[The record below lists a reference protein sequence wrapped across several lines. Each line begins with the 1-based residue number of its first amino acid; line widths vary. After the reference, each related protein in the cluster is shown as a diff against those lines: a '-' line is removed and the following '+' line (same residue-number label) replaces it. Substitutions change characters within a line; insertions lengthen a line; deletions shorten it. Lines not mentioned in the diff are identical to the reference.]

1 MKNSIYW
8 IILVILTSN
17 LQAQVGRNFKVT
29 EFGILNYVDSKNVV
43 TESVIKDKVR
53 MDKIESSPMLKIF
66 APKEQKFDIDTTKKN
81 EVVGTR
87 GTRFTFPENA
97 FVDNSGKPI
106 EGNVNIFVTEVI
118 DELDFL
124 TAGIGLVYYNKYG
137 KEIFLVSGGMFRI
150 EFKQGENKV
159 LLAPDKTIEVQ
170 FPDLAPKENF
180 SLYHMDETG
189 IWNLRSSLSNN
200 DKIEAGT
207 IEKNNLEGRKIVGVR
222 IAIIDKAGYWNF
234 AYPELQHTCLKG
246 TVDDSKNP
254 AVGNM
259 QISLIV
265 LDVRAFFS
273 KTIKEK
279 EFSINAYK
287 KRAVKILI
295 TDEKGSIGISNQI
308 STSDKTGTDK
318 TPEGNNNF
326 RQAIGNIELK
336 KFPEETWKDEKQIRQ
351 ILGFPQ
357 ERYYVKYRK

>member
-1 MKNSIYW
+1 
-8 IILVILTSN
+8 
-17 LQAQVGRNFKVT
+17 
-29 EFGILNYVDSKNVV
+29 
-43 TESVIKDKVR
+43 
-53 MDKIESSPMLKIF
+53 
-66 APKEQKFDIDTTKKN
+66 
-81 EVVGTR
+81 
-87 GTRFTFPENA
+87 
-97 FVDNSGKPI
+97 VDNSGKPI

-287 KRAVKILI
+287 KRAVKILL

-318 TPEGNNNF
+318 APEGNNNF